1 MDEIREE
8 NLSDDLQH
16 DDSMLGPSRRTVLA
30 AERTWLAWFR
40 TGIGVGAAA
49 IAVGGLLPK
58 LHEAEGASDTG
69 YVVIGVAY
77 GLLAVAIFALGLRR
91 QREVARALESGSDL
105 PSDMRDVTIL
115 SSVAAVLAIATV
127 ILLIANP

>member
-1 MDEIREE
+1 MKY
-8 NLSDDLQH
+8 
-16 DDSMLGPSRRTVLA
+16 DDSVLGPSRRTVLA

-40 TGIGVGAAA
+40 TGIGTGAAA

-69 YVVIGVAY
+69 YIVLGVAY

-91 QREVARALESGSDL
+91 QREVAEALKSGDDL
-105 PSDMRDVTIL
+105 PSDLRDVTVL
-115 SSVAAVLAIATV
+115 STVAGLLAIATV
-127 ILLIANP
+127 ILLIVNP